1 MGGRPWTRQL
11 SLVDGN
17 SYRETWLRSQ
27 TPISQT
33 LPAAEGMDISIPKR
47 ADYSVSM
54 LPELLAFHSTSWER
68 LLLESGVF
76 LFLKKG

>member
-1 MGGRPWTRQL
+1 MGGQPWTRQL

-27 TPISQT
+27 T
-33 LPAAEGMDISIPKR
+33 LPAAEGMDISVPKQ
-47 ADYSVSM
+47 ADYSISV
-54 LPELLAFHSTSWER
+54 LPEVLAFHGTSWER